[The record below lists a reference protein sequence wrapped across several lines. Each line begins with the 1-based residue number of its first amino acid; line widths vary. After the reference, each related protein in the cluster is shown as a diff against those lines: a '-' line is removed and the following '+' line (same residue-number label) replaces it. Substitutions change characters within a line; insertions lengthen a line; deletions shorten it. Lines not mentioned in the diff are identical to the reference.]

1 MYIDSV
7 YGHTILDIKIVWLG
21 VEDAVY
27 AMTRVTLQEVIFVL
41 MFVLREV
48 CVVDKGVWTILLGEA
63 ESGK

>member
-48 CVVDKGVWTILLGEA
+48 CVVDKGV
-63 ESGK
+63 